1 MEVFMAMTIVRQLL
15 EVKGHDVWSTGPHS
29 SVYDALRM
37 MADKDVGALLVM
49 ENDKLVGII
58 SERDYA
64 RKVILKGKASMDTLV
79 GDIMTSILFT
89 VHPDQTVHECMEL
102 MTNKHVR
109 HLPVVLENKVL
120 GIISIGDV
128 VKDIIYQQRETI
140 KDLERHVTG

>member
-1 MEVFMAMTIVRQLL
+1 MAMTTVRQLL
-15 EVKGHDVWSTGPHS
+15 EVKGHDVWSTGPDS

-37 MADKDVGALLVM
+37 MADKGIGALLVM
-49 ENDKLVGII
+49 ENDQLVGII

-64 RKVILKGKASMDTLV
+64 RKVILKGKASMETKV
-79 GDIMTSILFT
+79 IEIMTSVLFT

-109 HLPVVLENKVL
+109 HLPVVLDNKVL

-140 KDLERHVTG
+140 KDLERYVTG